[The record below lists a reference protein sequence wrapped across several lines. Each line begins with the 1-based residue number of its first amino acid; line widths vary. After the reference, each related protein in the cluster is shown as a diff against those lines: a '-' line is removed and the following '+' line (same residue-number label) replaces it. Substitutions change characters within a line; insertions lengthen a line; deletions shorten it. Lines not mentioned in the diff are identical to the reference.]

1 MINQVYE
8 ILQQRK
14 FDESVTPTQEQ
25 ILLTIKGKVCAV
37 EESFCLYTGLPKNG
51 KSTFIQAT
59 IASAFVGKLDDIFGI
74 KLHIKDTEKIV
85 LFDTESSQYDL
96 YRNIERIKLFSN
108 KKTLPLNFDCFG
120 LRGDKSTDII
130 KFISSYLENNSNCK
144 CLIIDGLLD
153 CIIDYN
159 DIHQSKDLID
169 FIKLITKQYK
179 ILVIAVLHLGK
190 KEFHTLGT
198 LGSMADRYANAVLKV
213 EKNKELQTLQLS
225 ATYLRSSDDF
235 EPIEIKFFENA
246 GWQIMDKENQTKK
259 HTYKDFTDL
268 EHKRLAQ
275 TVIPAKGLKYQNLID
290 DIKEQMAIGTNAAKD
305 IVKIWIAKSV
315 IFKREQIYYYD

>member
-1 MINQVYE
+1 MTNQVYD

-14 FDESVTPTQEQ
+14 FDESVIPAKEQ
-25 ILLTIKGKVCAV
+25 ILLTIKGKVIAV
-37 EESFCLYTGLPKNG
+37 EESFCLVTGLPKNG
-51 KSTFIQAT
+51 KSTFTQAI
-59 IASAFVGKLDDIFGI
+59 IASAFISKLDDIFGI
-74 KLHIKDTEKIV
+74 KLNVKDTEKIA
-85 LFDTESSQYDL
+85 LFDTENSQYDL
-96 YRNIERIKLFSN
+96 YQNINRIKLFS
-108 KKTLPLNFDCFG
+108 KIKTLPLNFDCFG

-130 KFISSYLENNSNCK
+130 KFIASYLQNNTNCK

-169 FIKLITKQYK
+169 FIKQITKQYK

-246 GWQIMDKENQTKK
+246 GWQIMDQDKQTKK

-275 TVIPAKGLKYQNLID
+275 SVIPTKGLKYQNLID
-290 DIKEQMAIGTNAAKD
+290 DIKEKMAIGTNAAKD
-305 IVKIWIAKSV
+305 IVKIWIATSV
-315 IFKREQIYYYD
+315 IYKREQIYFI